1 MLVKINK
8 MVIETMNVSYIIDR
22 EVHMNNGKAFTLL
35 EPEIK
40 DLLAAMF
47 EEPRPMRLYIDVE
60 DPMLKREETV
70 TVVEEPLVH
79 KKPTLKKKK

>member
-1 MLVKINK
+1 MLVKINN

-22 EVHMNNGKAFTLL
+22 DVYMNNGKCFNLL

-47 EEPRPMRLYIDVE
+47 EEPRPMTME
-60 DPMLKREETV
+60 MPEQV
-70 TVVEEPLVH
+70 TKSI
-79 KKPTLKKKK
+79 KKVLKKK

>member
-1 MLVKINK
+1 MLVKINN

-22 EVHMNNGKAFTLL
+22 DVHMNNGKSFTLL

-47 EEPRPMRLYIDVE
+47 EEPRPMTME
-60 DPMLKREETV
+60 MPEQV
-70 TVVEEPLVH
+70 TKSI
-79 KKPTLKKKK
+79 KKVLKKK

>member
-1 MLVKINK
+1 

-22 EVHMNNGKAFTLL
+22 DVHMNNGKSFTLL

-47 EEPRPMRLYIDVE
+47 EEPRQIPVE
-60 DPMLKREETV
+60 V
-70 TVVEEPLVH
+70 AEEPLVI
-79 KKPTLKKKK
+79 KKKTVKKK